1 MHYNEVLEK
10 LICLTK
16 SNISQ
21 TDIAEALGLKRQA
34 ISGRA
39 SRNSEFSEEELDKLE
54 EYFKIS
60 GLRTMTISTEGFVE
74 IPVRGEVKASMG
86 YGITVY
92 NDEQTATYSISKQ
105 LAFDLGVN
113 PSYTEMILA
122 SGDSMEPDIKGG
134 DSLLVDLSKKDI
146 YDGRIY
152 CVRIEGQLYAKRLQ
166 KIPPHTIKVVSDNKE
181 KYDPFYIDFSKR
193 LDYDFEVIGEV
204 RWAGRIFK

>member
-1 MHYNEVLEK
+1 MQADSEKIKEIRYYNRLTQQSLADLLGV
-10 LICLTK
+10 TK
-16 SNISQ
+16 SYVGSIENGKS
-21 TDIAEALGLKRQA
+21 
-34 ISGRA
+34 
-39 SRNSEFSEEELDKLE
+39 
-54 EYFKIS
+54 KIS
-60 GLRTMTISTEGFVE
+60 KNTIQKISSLYKEGKLSKKQE
-74 IPVRGEVKASMG
+74 EDYIDIPVRGEVKASMG

-113 PSYTEMILA
+113 PNYTEMILA

-181 KYDPFYIDFSKR
+181 KYDPFYIDFSKK

-204 RWAGRIFK
+204 RWAGRVFK